1 MEARIYKGQANI
13 YNTETHEITTTRN
26 WRDTFTEIEVI
37 DWMNGRRD
45 SLIKFNEYDDVKWRL
60 WEDGCYRMTA
70 YRYAKKS
77 QKGRPL
83 KPMAVCYIFR
93 PVQE

>member
-1 MEARIYKGQANI
+1 METRIYKGQANI
-13 YNTETHEITTTRN
+13 YNPATHEVTKIRN

-70 YRYAKKS
+70 YRKEKKS
-77 QKGRPL
+77 KAGRHI
-83 KPMAVCYIFR
+83 KAMAVCYIFT
-93 PVQE
+93 PAE